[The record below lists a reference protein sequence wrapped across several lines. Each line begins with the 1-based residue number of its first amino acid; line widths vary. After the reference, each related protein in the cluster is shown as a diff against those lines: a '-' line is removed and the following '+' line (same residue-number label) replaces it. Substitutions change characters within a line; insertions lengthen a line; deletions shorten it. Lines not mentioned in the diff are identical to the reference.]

1 MSRIVLTLLFFFSLN
16 AVANIKVVA
25 SIKPIHSIASAIIQG
40 VDEVDLLLDLQQSA
54 HHFHLKPSQ
63 ISLLNKADLV
73 IAINPNMEE
82 GISKILTNLPKQ
94 KTLYVVDSEHDEH
107 DEHDESSINYHVWLD
122 VSKMQLFAKK
132 LTNKFISLDPKKWLD
147 VSKMQLFA
155 KKLTNKFIS
164 LDPKNKAVF
173 NKNLQALELNLSKL
187 DADIKVQL
195 DQYKRTP
202 IVSYS
207 QALAPFLNANQLN
220 LITSVVNNHEQRLSA
235 KRILDARKAIKNNS
249 VECLLSTVEIAPKR
263 TRTVAE
269 GFNIQNIS
277 IDIIGSNLNRGPNL
291 YPKLMHNI
299 ANTVEHCLK

>member
-1 MSRIVLTLLFFFSLN
+1 MLRIVLPFLFFFSLN

-132 LTNKFISLDPKKWLD
+132 LTNKFISLDPK
-147 VSKMQLFA
+147 
-155 KKLTNKFIS
+155 
-164 LDPKNKAVF
+164 NKAVF

-202 IVSYS
+202 IVNYS

-299 ANTVEHCLK
+299 ANTVEQCLK

>member
-132 LTNKFISLDPKKWLD
+132 LTNKFISLDPK
-147 VSKMQLFA
+147 
-155 KKLTNKFIS
+155 
-164 LDPKNKAVF
+164 NKAVF

-235 KRILDARKAIKNNS
+235 KRILDARKAIKD
-249 VECLLSTVEIAPKR
+249 K
-263 TRTVAE
+263 
-269 GFNIQNIS
+269 
-277 IDIIGSNLNRGPNL
+277 IGRA
-291 YPKLMHNI
+291 H
-299 ANTVEHCLK
+299 V

>member
-107 DEHDESSINYHVWLD
+107 DEHDESSINYHV
-122 VSKMQLFAKK
+122 
-132 LTNKFISLDPKKWLD
+132 WLD

>member
-132 LTNKFISLDPKKWLD
+132 LTNKFISLDPK
-147 VSKMQLFA
+147 
-155 KKLTNKFIS
+155 
-164 LDPKNKAVF
+164 NKAVF

-277 IDIIGSNLNRGPNL
+277 IDIINFYFSLE
-291 YPKLMHNI
+291 
-299 ANTVEHCLK
+299 NTF

>member
-107 DEHDESSINYHVWLD
+107 DESSINYHV
-122 VSKMQLFAKK
+122 
-132 LTNKFISLDPKKWLD
+132 WLD

>member
-94 KTLYVVDSEHDEH
+94 KTLNVVDSEH
-107 DEHDESSINYHVWLD
+107 DEHDESSINYHV
-122 VSKMQLFAKK
+122 
-132 LTNKFISLDPKKWLD
+132 WLD

>member
-132 LTNKFISLDPKKWLD
+132 LTNKFISLDPK
-147 VSKMQLFA
+147 
-155 KKLTNKFIS
+155 
-164 LDPKNKAVF
+164 NKAVF

-207 QALAPFLNANQLN
+207 QALAPFLNSNQLN